1 MEKRI
6 QEGIHNNPNDLIT
19 NLTNV
24 TLSNNEIEILKYGL
38 KHGLAIRPKESE
50 MIVIMEDIY
59 EQILWYNAI
68 KDSYISQERLKT
80 ALKAFTF
87 NYLDIDDKRYI
98 QDSKSLK
105 VLRELCEKFVILK
118 PDKGQGIV
126 LIDHG
131 DYINSMQIIFDD
143 ASKFKKI
150 KKRSYHYT
158 SDNCIKLSEDIV

>member
-59 EQILWYNAI
+59 EQIL
-68 KDSYISQERLKT
+68 
-80 ALKAFTF
+80 
-87 NYLDIDDKRYI
+87 
-98 QDSKSLK
+98 
-105 VLRELCEKFVILK
+105 
-118 PDKGQGIV
+118 
-126 LIDHG
+126 
-131 DYINSMQIIFDD
+131 
-143 ASKFKKI
+143 
-150 KKRSYHYT
+150 
-158 SDNCIKLSEDIV
+158 